1 MGSVSQER
9 YRELAQGLEKVLY
22 HLNQEP
28 RMRHQTLQ
36 SDREGRAASRRE
48 TGQHRELC

>member
-9 YRELAQGLEKVLY
+9 YRAIAQGLEKVLY

-28 RMRHQTLQ
+28 GMRHQTL
-36 SDREGRAASRRE
+36 
-48 TGQHRELC
+48 